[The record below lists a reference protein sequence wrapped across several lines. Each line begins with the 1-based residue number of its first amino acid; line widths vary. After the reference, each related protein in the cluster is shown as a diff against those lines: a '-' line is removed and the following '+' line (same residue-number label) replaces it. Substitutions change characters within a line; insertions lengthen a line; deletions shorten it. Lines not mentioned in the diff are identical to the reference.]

1 MYFFDFHGSINFIK
15 GIRELGSG
23 WTRQREAERQRE
35 TEKKYIYIYYIRIY
49 RYQIDKAGA
58 KKEKKKEST
67 MEERKKQSGGKVDGE
82 ARETPLVSE

>member
-1 MYFFDFHGSINFIK
+1 MDQ
-15 GIRELGSG
+15 
-23 WTRQREAERQRE
+23 TERSRK
-35 TEKKYIYIYYIRIY
+35 TKRNRKIVYLYTLHIY
-49 RYQIDKAGA
+49 RYQVDKAGA